1 MDKNIQRFPISSWKR
16 TLNRRGKRSVSCIV
30 SDRWL
35 RFGEPDQQALNI
47 GTPILLDVMTETL
60 DEKDEF
66 KSKSKKLC
74 SLFVTVE
81 QLKKLL
87 EEIDP

>member
-1 MDKNIQRFPISSWKR
+1 MNKNIQRFPISAWKR

-47 GTPILLDVMTETL
+47 GTPIVLDVMTEIT
-60 DEKDEF
+60 DENGKF
-66 KSKSKKLC
+66 KSKKLC
-74 SLFVTVE
+74 SLIVTVE
-81 QLKKLL
+81 QLKKLM
-87 EEIDP
+87 EQVDR

>member
-1 MDKNIQRFPISSWKR
+1 MDKNIQRLPISGWKR

-47 GTPILLDVMTETL
+47 GTPIVIEVMTETP
-60 DEKDEF
+60 DENGEF
-66 KSKSKKLC
+66 KSRKLC
-74 SLFVTVE
+74 SLIVTVE
-81 QLKKLL
+81 QLKKLVG
-87 EEIDP
+87 EID